1 MSIAVPRAFFAAW
14 NARNAGGRAT
24 ASPTTVLRVKDA
36 PYDEHRDPAAD
47 GIEVKESNMLEAV
60 KARGG
65 LLGKPVLVVLI
76 VSVTLAITAM
86 ALSGVFA
93 TS

>member
-1 MSIAVPRAFFAAW
+1 MPRVFFTAR
-14 NARNAGGRAT
+14 NARNAGVKAT
-24 ASPTTVLRVKDA
+24 VSLKTVLRVKNA
-36 PYDEHRDPAAD
+36 PYDEHRDLAAD
-47 GIEVKESNMLEAV
+47 GIEDKESNMHKVV

-65 LLGKPVLVVLI
+65 LLWKPVLIVFT